1 VKRYL
6 ILILFVA
13 SNFAIGQDEKFYRRI
28 FTNELINK
36 PSEVIDHKIVVK
48 SPVYQINLDQ
58 EKQLEGIRIEKRD
71 GIDFIVVLSHFGEK
85 VFQTEILG
93 IGNKSRV
100 LKIQLK
106 TISIDTN
113 TLIIHFYE
121 GKIDSTKFESTAKL
135 YFLTFPK
142 NDYKKMVLFKGPHFF
157 HEKEKVSEQYWNRR
171 FTVNTIDYNNDGV
184 KEISIKYKKI
194 NRVYFYI
201 SKGLWK
207 KI

>member
-1 VKRYL
+1 VKRYF

-13 SNFAIGQDEKFYRRI
+13 SNFALGQDEQFYRRI

-36 PSEVIDHKIVVK
+36 PSALIEYKLVVK

-58 EKQLEGIRIEKRD
+58 DKFLEGIRIEKRD
-71 GIDFIVVLSHFGEK
+71 GLDFIVVLSRFGEK
-85 VFQTEILG
+85 VFESKLLG
-93 IGNKSRV
+93 IGNKSRIF
-100 LKIQLK
+100 KIQLK
-106 TISIDTN
+106 TISKDTN
-113 TLIIHFYE
+113 ALIIHFYE
-121 GKIDSTKFESTAKL
+121 GKIDSTKFESTARL

-171 FTVNTIDYNNDGV
+171 FSVNTIDYNNDGV
-184 KEISIKYKKI
+184 KEISISYKKI
-194 NRVYFYI
+194 NRVYFYL
-201 SKGLWK
+201 SKGLWT

>member
-1 VKRYL
+1 MKRYF

-13 SNFAIGQDEKFYRRI
+13 SNFALGQDEQFYRRI

-36 PSEVIDHKIVVK
+36 PSALIEYKLVVK

-58 EKQLEGIRIEKRD
+58 DKFPEGIRIEKRD
-71 GIDFIVVLSHFGEK
+71 GLDFIVVLSRFGEK
-85 VFQTEILG
+85 VFESKLLG
-93 IGNKSRV
+93 IGNKSRIF
-100 LKIQLK
+100 KIQLK
-106 TISIDTN
+106 TISKDTN
-113 TLIIHFYE
+113 ALIIHFYE
-121 GKIDSTKFESTAKL
+121 GKIDSTKFESTARL

-171 FTVNTIDYNNDGV
+171 FSVNTIDYNNDGV
-184 KEISIKYKKI
+184 KEISISYKKI
-194 NRVYFYI
+194 NRVYFYL
-201 SKGLWK
+201 SKGLWT